1 MTSRHRLTLN
11 WFLQSRLKLRHLQLL
26 VALDKQRKLQL
37 AADSVGISQPAAS
50 KLLADLEAAMGQTL
64 FERMGR
70 SLEVNPYGAILTRR
84 AHAILAE
91 LEGAR
96 DEINALQDGPLGRV
110 ALGSIDA
117 PAILLVTAAVVQAQ
131 TLYPRLEIEVQAE
144 SSNVLLTQLIA
155 GHLDM
160 VLGRPISDHP
170 RGNYV
175 YHEIGNETLL
185 PICRPDHP
193 LRHQSGLT
201 IAHLQ
206 AARWVLQARGSRL
219 RSRVESLFHDA
230 GLQPPER
237 VVSTNSLLMTLAYV
251 TGSDAISIVSE
262 AVARQQADCGQVA
275 ILPLDTELTAGAYGL
290 ILPSQRQPSPATAT
304 MLSLLFPDEPIPVV
318 PGRAVPLPHAATLA

>member
-1 MTSRHRLTLN
+1 MTSRRRLTLN

-26 VALDKQRKLQL
+26 VALDKQQRLQL

-50 KLLADLEAAMGQTL
+50 KLLADLEEAMGQAL
-64 FERMGR
+64 FDRVGR
-70 SLEVNPYGAILTRR
+70 SLEVNLYGAILTRR

-96 DEINALQDGPLGRV
+96 DEMNALQDGHLGRV
-110 ALGSIDA
+110 AIGSIDA
-117 PAILLVTAAVVQAQ
+117 PAILMVTAAVVQAQ

-144 SSNVLLTQLIA
+144 SSNVLINQLIA

-160 VLGRPISDHP
+160 VLGRPIAEQSGSH
-170 RGNYV
+170 YV

-193 LRHQSGLT
+193 LCHQAELT
-201 IAHLQ
+201 IQQLQ
-206 AARWVLQARGSRL
+206 AERWVLQARGSRL
-219 RSRVESLFHDA
+219 RSRVERLFYEA

-262 AVARQQADCGQVA
+262 AVARQQAACGQIA
-275 ILPLDTELTAGAYGL
+275 ILPLSVALTAGAYGL
-290 ILPSQRQPSPATAT
+290 ILPSQRPPSPATAT
-304 MLSLLFPDEPIPVV
+304 MLRLLFPDALTPV
-318 PGRAVPLPHAATLA
+318 GLA